1 MKRRSFVIGGGALGL
16 FIATQG
22 EGNAMTHVAMLG
34 DSVFDNASYV
44 GGAPDVRAQLQSI
57 LTGARVT
64 STALDGAMMA
74 DIPKQLRQMP
84 RSATHIVVSIGGND
98 AIRASG
104 VIDERATSVAAALDR
119 LAAIRDQF
127 ERNYRTVIDLLLEQ
141 SLPVAFCSIYEP
153 RFPDMARRRAAAT
166 ALAVLNDAITR
177 QVFTKRASLIDLRL
191 VCDHDADFAN
201 PIEPSAT
208 GGEKIARA
216 IAILRAP
223 NGQRQLS
230 SEVPESLS
238 N

>member
-1 MKRRSFVIGGGALGL
+1 
-16 FIATQG
+16 
-22 EGNAMTHVAMLG
+22 VA
-34 DSVFDNASYV
+34 
-44 GGAPDVRAQLQSI
+44 
-57 LTGARVT
+57 
-64 STALDGAMMA
+64 
-74 DIPKQLRQMP
+74 
-84 RSATHIVVSIGGND
+84 
-98 AIRASG
+98 
-104 VIDERATSVAAALDR
+104 DERATSVAAALDR